1 MDDILNFLKKQNNL
15 DDYPPLKKVVDERL
29 NNNKKIIFNGYNN
42 IIIQSSNNTSNEI
55 LNIPIYQ
62 NPYQS
67 DNLLNFNHPIQL
79 YQSLQPLPI
88 NSIPIQIFSQNQLKR
103 KRNNEENYIRPE
115 IPKRIRIKEKKEK
128 EKIKENN
135 LKALFEVIDN
145 EYEILNNKK

>member
-1 MDDILNFLKKQNNL
+1 MIDILNFLNKQNNL

-42 IIIQSSNNTSNEI
+42 IIIQSSNNISNEI
-55 LNIPIYQ
+55 LN
-62 NPYQS
+62 N
-67 DNLLNFNHPIQL
+67 PIQL

-115 IPKRIRIKEKKEK
+115 IPKRIRIKKKKEK